1 MSLLFGLLLLIT
13 SVLVIKLIKSMR
25 RIDISVDELES
36 TFVVFG
42 CLIISWITIT
52 VFLISLCAGGEKC
65 HI

>member
-1 MSLLFGLLLLIT
+1 MNILLGLLLLIT
-13 SVLVIKLIKSMR
+13 SVLVIKLIESMR

-36 TFVVFG
+36 MFVIFG

-52 VFLISLCAGGEKC
+52 VFFIFLCAEGEKC